1 MDPYQPSN
9 LESFQEQQQELPHA
23 GFGVASFILACIS
36 LVGMFASV
44 AGAGYLV
51 ASKPEL
57 VQQNAG
63 IMAVVGFAIIGFS
76 GLMVLAAVLA
86 IVGLLQSNRK
96 KVFAILALA
105 ISGLAIA
112 AVVALMTIGIVVGQ
126 SQAQKMKQVKQ
137 LNRIQMK

>member
-9 LESFQEQQQELPHA
+9 LESFQLQQQELPHA

-36 LVGMFASV
+36 LVGMFA
-44 AGAGYLV
+44 AFAAAGYL
-51 ASKPEL
+51 ATSNLEL
-57 VQQNAG
+57 VPQSAG
-63 IMAVVGFAIIGFS
+63 IMMAVGLAIIGF
-76 GLMVLAAVLA
+76 GLLLVISAVLA
-86 IVGLLQSNRK
+86 IVGLMQSNRK

-126 SQAQKMKQVKQ
+126 SQAQKMKQVKE